1 MFGWFIW
8 YMLMMNN
15 GPRGGRLLP
24 TPPRHLMLTRPERPV
39 KKSKKKK
46 KK

>member
-8 YMLMMNN
+8 YMLMMSDSS
-15 GPRGGRLLP
+15 RGGRLLP
-24 TPPRHLMLTRPERPV
+24 TPPKHLMSTRPERPV

>member
-1 MFGWFIW
+1 
-8 YMLMMNN
+8 MMSN

-46 KK
+46 KEINLFILDDKN